1 MLTTMM
7 LLYLSHVA
15 FATSASG
22 LYIALID
29 ILSKVL
35 TPIGALLAAMGV
47 AHYAKANSDGDGP
60 GKRKAT
66 MEMASGV
73 ATILVSVVLVA
84 SKETFAALIAN

>member
-1 MLTTMM
+1 MARNHFST
-7 LLYLSHVA
+7 
-15 FATSASG
+15 SG
-22 LYIALID
+22 LSGAPPIMNEATLPPKAL
-29 ILSKVL
+29 LSKVL